1 MSQQPIDPTLRPG
14 IAALRGMTQRRLG
27 RRDFLRAGGISAIA
41 LALAGCGVKGTAKPK
56 ASPAADAVQRYWSNK
71 TKNGQLYFAN
81 WPLYMDP
88 QKPELKQFTAQTG
101 IQVTYQEVIQE
112 MAGWFAKIQP
122 QLGAERGI
130 GFDLMVIT
138 NSSQMSEMIELGYLA
153 PLDHSRLPN
162 FAANAGDKY
171 KHEAFDQG
179 NVYSIPWASG
189 MTGIAYDPAK
199 IDSPPMKIAD
209 LWDVKYKGKVGMMA
223 DGQEIGNFAMLKL
236 GINPEKS
243 THDDWVKAADELR
256 KQQAAGIVRKY
267 YDQGYIDDLG
277 KGNISLCMAW
287 SGDVFQKNLSDGT
300 NLQFVVPEEGGTLW
314 TDNMSIPYTAT
325 NPVDAIT
332 LMDFFYQPKIAA
344 SLAEYINYI
353 TPVPAAQQI
362 IRQDAQAAAGRKK
375 SDLQA
380 IATSKLVF
388 PSTAD
393 YAKLHYYRSFRTTNE
408 RNDYESIFN
417 PILTS

>member
-1 MSQQPIDPTLRPG
+1 MSQQPIDPTPG
-14 IAALRGMTQRRLG
+14 IATLRGLTQRRLG
-27 RRDFLRAGGISAIA
+27 RRDFLRAGGLSAVA

-56 ASPAADAVQRYWSNK
+56 ASPAPDAVENFWSDK
-71 TKNGQLYFAN
+71 TKHGQLYFAS

-88 QKPELKQFTAQTG
+88 EKPELKQFTAQTG

-122 QLGAERGI
+122 QLGANRGI
-130 GFDLMVIT
+130 GFDLMVVT
-138 NSSQMSEMIELGYLA
+138 NSAQMTELVELGYLA

-162 FAANAGDKY
+162 FAANAGNKY
-171 KHEAFDQG
+171 KHEAFDES

-189 MTGIAYDPAK
+189 MTGIAYNPDK
-199 IDSPPMKIAD
+199 VDSPPTKIAD
-209 LWDVKYKGKVGMMA
+209 LWDDKYEGKIGMLA
-223 DGQEIGNFAMLKL
+223 DGQEIGNFAMMKM

-243 THDDWVKAADELR
+243 THADWLKAADEL
-256 KQQAAGIVRKY
+256 KTQQKLVRKY
-267 YDQGYIDDLG
+267 YDQGYIDELG
-277 KGNISLCMAW
+277 KGNLSLCMAW

-314 TDNMSIPYTAT
+314 TDNMTIPYTAA

-362 IRQDAQAAAGRKK
+362 IKQDAQAASGEKK
-375 SDLQA
+375 TNLQA
-380 IATSKLVF
+380 ISTSQLVF
-388 PSTAD
+388 PSDAD
-393 YAKLHYYRSFRTTNE
+393 YAKLHYYRSFRTSNE

-417 PILTS
+417 PIITS